1 MEQSLNTK
9 TNAIDQLDI
18 IRESKKAKDFSLR
31 EYINAIGGL
40 IRNE

>member
-9 TNAIDQLDI
+9 TNTLIMDI